1 MGKKV
6 SGVIRS
12 LANARVK
19 HDGIL
24 GPFLIYGTRKDFG
37 LGLQRWI
44 ILGIS

>member
-24 GPFLIYGTRKDFG
+24 GPFLIYGTRKG
-37 LGLQRWI
+37 LGQFARWCVK
-44 ILGIS
+44 GG